1 MRERVPFPGGG
12 EEVKAMNT
20 ALPQKQAEAHSTG
33 APEQAPAPAPAS
45 TPVVA
50 PSPAPA
56 KVVRL
61 TIDGQEVEAREGE
74 TVLDAARRVGR
85 DIPTL
90 CYHPAVGRIGSCRV
104 CVVEIEGARNLPA
117 SCVTPVAQ
125 GMVVHTNTPAVREA
139 RRTVVEL
146 LLAAHPHDCLKC
158 ERNGRCELQNL
169 AMRLG
174 IRTARFNREREHREP
189 DASSPALVRQPDKC
203 VLCGRCV
210 KVCNEIQATGV
221 LGFAYRG
228 TRSCVT
234 PMFEHGLGESKCV
247 SCGQCAKVC
256 PVGAISEKEE
266 WERVLDAIADP
277 NLHVVIQVA
286 PAVRAAIGEEFGIPA
301 GTAVTGKLATALH
314 RLGFDAVF
322 DTQFTADLTIMEEG
336 HELLER
342 MKSRGRLPLITSCS
356 PGWVRFCETF
366 FPDFLENLSS
376 CKSPQ
381 QMMGA
386 VIKTYYAKKAGI
398 APDKIF
404 SVSAMP
410 CTAKKYECARPEMSA
425 SGVRDVDVALTT
437 RELARLIKAAGID
450 LASLPDGEFD
460 PPLGISTGAGT
471 IFGVTGGVM
480 EAALRTV
487 SEVVAKRSAGKA
499 AGGGKL
505 EFVEVRGLEGIR
517 EAVVDLG
524 GQQVRVAVASGLGNA
539 ARLLQRIRDGKASY
553 HFVEIMACPGGCIE
567 GGGQPRSGDP
577 EIAAK
582 RASAV
587 YAEDRRMKARRSH
600 ENLAVRRLYEEFL
613 GEPGSE
619 VAHRLLHTTYHS
631 VEEAAQVASARKEAM

>member
-1 MRERVPFPGGG
+1 MRGVRERVPLPGGG
-12 EEVKAMNT
+12 QEVNGMNV
-20 ALPQKQAEAHSTG
+20 ALPQRK
-33 APEQAPAPAPAS
+33 PETQPAPARP
-45 TPVVA
+45 VA
-50 PSPAPA
+50 PPGEAAPA

-61 TIDGQEVEAREGE
+61 TIDGRTVEAHEGE
-74 TVLDAARRVGR
+74 TVLDAARRAGR
-85 DIPTL
+85 DVPTL

-117 SCVTPVAQ
+117 SCVTPVAD
-125 GMVVHTNTPAVREA
+125 GMVVRTNTPAVREA

-158 ERNGRCELQNL
+158 ERNGRCELQDL

-174 IRTARFNREREHREP
+174 IRTARFHREKEHRER
-189 DASSPALVRQPDKC
+189 DASSPALVREPDKC

-210 KVCNEIQATGV
+210 KVCNEVQAVGV

-234 PMFEHGLGESKCV
+234 PMFEHGLAESKCV

-277 NLHVVIQVA
+277 DLHVVVQVA

-322 DTQFTADLTIMEEG
+322 DTQFGADLTIMEEG

-342 MKSRGRLPLITSCS
+342 IKSRGKLPLITSCS

-366 FPDFLENLSS
+366 FPDFLGNLSS

-386 VIKTYYAKKAGI
+386 VIKTYYAKKAGV
-398 APDKIF
+398 APERIF
-404 SVSAMP
+404 SVSVMP
-410 CTAKKYECARPEMSA
+410 CTAKKYEAARPEVNA

-437 RELARLIKAAGID
+437 RELARMIKAAGID
-450 LASLPDGEFD
+450 LAGLPDGEFD
-460 PPLGISTGAGT
+460 APLGISTGAGT
-471 IFGVTGGVM
+471 IFGATGGVM

-487 SEVVAKRSAGKA
+487 SEIAAKKPSGKA
-499 AGGGKL
+499 GAGKL
-505 EFVEVRGLEGIR
+505 EFAEVRGLEGIR
-517 EAVVDLG
+517 EATLDLG
-524 GQQVRVAVASGLGNA
+524 GQEVRIAVASGLGNA

-553 HFVEIMACPGGCIE
+553 HFVEIMACPGGCVE
-567 GGGQPRSGDP
+567 GGGQPRSCDP

-582 RASAV
+582 RAAAL
-587 YAEDRRMKARRSH
+587 YAEDRRMKARKSH

-613 GEPGSE
+613 GKPGSE
-619 VAHRLLHTTYHS
+619 VAHRLLHTTYQS
-631 VEEAAQVASARKEAM
+631 VEEVASAAGVRKEAM

>member
-1 MRERVPFPGGG
+1 M
-12 EEVKAMNT
+12 KT
-20 ALPQKQAEAHSTG
+20 ALSQSQPNTQ
-33 APEQAPAPAPAS
+33 PAPAPAPARF
-45 TPVVA
+45 PAPGPAQPAA
-50 PSPAPA
+50 PSGEAAPA

-61 TIDGQEVEAREGE
+61 TIDGQEVEAHEGE
-74 TVLDAARRVGR
+74 TVLDAARRAGR

-104 CVVEIEGARNLPA
+104 CVVEIGGARNLPA
-117 SCVTPVAQ
+117 SCVTPVAD
-125 GMVVHTNTPAVREA
+125 GMVVRTNTPAVREA

-158 ERNGRCELQNL
+158 ERNGRCELQDL

-174 IRTARFNREREHREP
+174 IRVARFHRET
-189 DASSPALVRQPDKC
+189 DHRTTDVSSPALVRQPDKC

-210 KVCNEIQATGV
+210 KACSEVQAVGV

-277 NLHVVIQVA
+277 DLHVVVQVA

-314 RLGFDAVF
+314 LLGFDAVF
-322 DTQFTADLTIMEEG
+322 DTQFGADLTIMEEG

-342 MKSRGRLPLITSCS
+342 IKSRGRMPLITSCS

-398 APDKIF
+398 APERVF
-404 SVSAMP
+404 SVSVMP
-410 CTAKKYECARPEMSA
+410 CTAKKYEAARPEMNA
-425 SGVRDVDVALTT
+425 SGLRDVDVALTT

-450 LASLPDGEFD
+450 LASLPDGDFD
-460 PPLGISTGAGT
+460 SPLGISTGAAT
-471 IFGVTGGVM
+471 IFGATGGVM

-487 SEVVAKRSAGKA
+487 AEVAAKKPSGKT
-499 AGGGKL
+499 GSTKL
-505 EFVEVRGLEGIR
+505 EFTEVRGLEGIR
-517 EAVVDLG
+517 EATVELG
-524 GQQVRVAVASGLGNA
+524 GQEVRVAVASGLGNA

-553 HFVEIMACPGGCIE
+553 HFVEIMACPGGCVE
-567 GGGQPRSGDP
+567 GGGQPRTSDP

-582 RASAV
+582 RAAAL
-587 YAEDRRMKARRSH
+587 YGEDRRMKARRSH

-619 VAHRLLHTTYHS
+619 VAHRLLHTTYRS
-631 VEEAAQVASARKEAM
+631 VEEVASAAGVRKEAM